1 MAGPS
6 PAMTRWETPLATTV
20 DLENLK
26 AVTCRLI
33 DELAFQFGSS
43 EFPLPENDFY
53 WLLSFKAKM
62 NMTEQPLADG
72 AGRLRDDWELT
83 HWLADHPEQVSA
95 YSLTEVAELLSYLGH
110 ASADLPFRPRE
121 EESR

>member
-6 PAMTRWETPLATTV
+6 PAMTRWEASLATTV
-20 DLENLK
+20 DLDNLK
-26 AVTCRLI
+26 AVVCRLI
-33 DELAFQFGSS
+33 DELAFQVGSI
-43 EFPLPENDFY
+43 EFPLPEDDFY

-62 NMTEQPLADG
+62 NTTERPQADG
-72 AGRLRDDWELT
+72 AGRLRDDWEVT
-83 HWLADHPEQVSA
+83 HWLADYPEQVSA

-121 EESR
+121 ENRG